1 MNFLTIS
8 ALLVLALASN
18 SETSSGDGSLSNSGI
33 FSIPQEPIYSTIDQ
47 LQSAPMNASFLFCP
61 GLDVDVVKDII
72 ATKSEQYMMHMSE
85 INPIPAKDVR
95 SVADMLMGIGNQ
107 KEAFFMIRFIPR
119 NQWEVLSSF
128 RVVLEIWELVD
139 VIGEQANMN
148 SVPLFIQPTID
159 IESVLE
165 AFNDIFDYNSLLE
178 DVVKVD
184 EEDTV
189 LVEPHA
195 YIDNYKSAEVQED
208 EDVDYGMLVDQIKE
222 EVSNAIKSEVIW
234 KQLNSSEYDFMV
246 CDY

>member
-1 MNFLTIS
+1 
-8 ALLVLALASN
+8 
-18 SETSSGDGSLSNSGI
+18 
-33 FSIPQEPIYSTIDQ
+33 
-47 LQSAPMNASFLFCP
+47 MNASFLFCP

-85 INPIPAKDVR
+85 INPIPAKGVTL
-95 SVADMLMGIGNQ
+95 VADMLMGIGNQ

-165 AFNDIFDYNSLLE
+165 AFNDIFDYNSLLDQDE
-178 DVVKVD
+178 LKVD
-184 EEDTV
+184 DEEAV
-189 LVEPHA
+189 LVEPHTC
-195 YIDNYKSAEVQED
+195 IDNYKPAEVQED

-222 EVSNAIKSEVIW
+222 EVSIALKSEVFW